1 MRGIVVA
8 FVTALLGA
16 CATSQDVSPREF
28 LDEQTAATI
37 TIVANP
43 VIFVGETQGPR
54 GLDLERSLGQSSFG
68 QGANRDYLEL
78 YGIDVNRMGSHRQYF
93 VIQKWLT
100 PKDSDPR
107 AILELMVDGS
117 MIELRATPEDP
128 RKLGISAPPAP
139 VFSRSSQ
146 WWYFPTDTATLRRI
160 AGASSLD
167 ASLVIGEHRTAYE
180 IFTDGRAQLGGLAA
194 ALP

>member
-1 MRGIVVA
+1 MRGVVVA
-8 FVTALLGA
+8 FFAALLGA

-37 TIVANP
+37 TIVADP
-43 VIFVGETQGPR
+43 VIFVSETAGPR
-54 GLDLERSLGQSSFG
+54 GLDRERNPFG
-68 QGANRDYLEL
+68 QDANRDYVEL

-93 VIQKWLT
+93 VVQKWLT
-100 PKDSDPR
+100 PDDAEARPM
-107 AILELMVDGS
+107 LELKADGS
-117 MIELRATPEDP
+117 TVELRATLENP
-128 RKLGISAPPAP
+128 RTLGISAPPAP
-139 VFSRSSQ
+139 IFSKSAK

-167 ASLVIGEHRTAYE
+167 ASLVIGERRMAYE
-180 IFTDGRAQLGGLAA
+180 IFTDGRAQLGELAA

>member
-8 FVTALLGA
+8 LFAGLLGA
-16 CATSQDVSPREF
+16 CATSQDAGPREF

-37 TIVANP
+37 TIVADP
-43 VIFVGETQGPR
+43 VIFVSETAGPR
-54 GLDLERSLGQSSFG
+54 GLDRERSPFG
-68 QGANRDYLEL
+68 QDANRDYLEL

-100 PKDSDPR
+100 PDNGESR
-107 AILELMVDGS
+107 AILELTVNDGT
-117 MIELRATPEDP
+117 IELRATPEDP

-139 VFSRSSQ
+139 IFSRSSK

-160 AGASSLD
+160 AAASSLD
-167 ASLVIGEHRTAYE
+167 ASLVIGERRMAYE
-180 IFTDGRAQLGGLAA
+180 IFTDGRAQLGELAA